1 MIGEKGIQLSGG
13 QRQRIAI
20 ARALIKQP
28 KILILDEPT
37 GALDAHS
44 EKLIGVTL
52 EVRMACVV
60 SSLCLFLRTPGNDWP
75 KCMSVIMLFFHFHCN
90 LELDCDWA
98 PYRCRGCTSPQHNSY
113 GRFYC
118 SRGPRQ
124 SGWRRNPRRIVAAYT
139 GLEERL
145 PPSFWSTVGVNWQR
159 RK

>member
-52 EVRMACVV
+52 EVRMASCSIITCSYFRWYRLTIMCVIV
-60 SSLCLFLRTPGNDWP
+60 PFFTAIRT
-75 KCMSVIMLFFHFHCN
+75 
-90 LELDCDWA
+90 
-98 PYRCRGCTSPQHNSY
+98 
-113 GRFYC
+113 
-118 SRGPRQ
+118 
-124 SGWRRNPRRIVAAYT
+124 
-139 GLEERL
+139 
-145 PPSFWSTVGVNWQR
+145 
-159 RK
+159 